1 VSSFQRFSAFDEN
14 TIDRA
19 HPSADHDSSGR
30 GQTKGTW
37 TGDAQDGDGILE
49 WPLDDE
55 LMKTTTTLQQ
65 QQKC

>member
-49 WPLDDE
+49 
-55 LMKTTTTLQQ
+55 
-65 QQKC
+65 